1 MTTITFDTLKFA
13 QRLEQAGV
21 PRDQAVAMA
30 EVQRESLAEIMDD
43 QLASK
48 SDIQDVRLKLIE
60 HDGQF
65 SLLKWMLG
73 VLLAGVLSLVLKAFF

>member
-1 MTTITFDTLKFA
+1 MFVM
-13 QRLEQAGV
+13 R
-21 PRDQAVAMA
+21 
-30 EVQRESLAEIMDD
+30 DD

>member
-30 EVQRESLAEIMDD
+30 EVQRESLAEIMDA
-43 QLASK
+43 QLATK

-73 VLLAGVLSLVLKAFF
+73 VLLAGVLSLVLKTFF